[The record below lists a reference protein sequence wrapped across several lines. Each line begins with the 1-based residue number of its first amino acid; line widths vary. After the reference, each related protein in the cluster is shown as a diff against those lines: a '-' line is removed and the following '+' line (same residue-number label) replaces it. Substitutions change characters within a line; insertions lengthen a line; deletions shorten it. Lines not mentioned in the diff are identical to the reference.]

1 MEQALLSTD
10 SKINHVMHKTAYWDA
25 HSEIELNDRQ
35 RKVITRMLD
44 GLEGKLTT
52 SKYAKCSTDT
62 ALRDLQ
68 DLCDKDILVRVGEGR
83 GTNYRLS

>member
-1 MEQALLSTD
+1 
-10 SKINHVMHKTAYWDA
+10 MHKTAYWDV

-52 SKYAKCSTDT
+52 SKYAKFAKCSTDT